1 MNIAESGLLALESI
15 RTNKFR
21 SFLTT
26 LGIIIGVW
34 AVIGMQTLISGLSSV
49 VTKQFAEIGAGT
61 FFVQKYPAIA
71 NRESEQYR
79 NRKDLTLD
87 QVNEIEKNAD
97 LISIVAPTVFNF
109 GNIIKYYDKKT
120 NPNVFAYGG
129 NEFWQLANGFYVA
142 EGRFITGSEVRNRGN
157 VCVIGLSVA
166 EKLFPF
172 EEAIGKKVRI
182 EGKQLQIIGIFEE
195 KGNIFGQDQDN
206 VVFLP
211 VSTFEKLF
219 GRNHE
224 MQITMKAKNPQVM
237 DEAMDQVIG
246 ILRAARKV
254 LPGRPNDFELI
265 TRESLM
271 ETFAEIKRYIVL
283 VAVGIAGMSLLVAG
297 IGIMNIMLV
306 SVTERTREI
315 GIRKSVG
322 ALRSEILW
330 QFITEAIILSGV
342 GGVIGILLGILFAIL
357 ISLVIGWPIS
367 VPVIA
372 ALIAFLFSI
381 AIGLFFGVYPAVK
394 ASRLNPIEALRY
406 E

>member
-1 MNIAESGLLALESI
+1 MNLYDSGFLALESI
-15 RTNKFR
+15 KTNKFR

-34 AVIGMQTLISGLSSV
+34 AVIGMQTLISGLNSQ
-49 VTKQFAEIGAGT
+49 VTEQFAEIGAGT
-61 FFVQKYPAIA
+61 FFIQKYPAIA
-71 NRESEQYR
+71 NRESEKYR

-87 QVNEIEKNAD
+87 QANEIEKNAN

-120 NPNVFAYGG
+120 NPDVFAYGG
-129 NEFWQLANGFYVA
+129 NEFWQLANGFYVE
-142 EGRFITGSEVRNRGN
+142 EGRFVTGSEVRNRGN

-172 EEAIGKKVRI
+172 EDAIGKKVRI
-182 EGKQLQIIGIFEE
+182 QGKQLQIVGIFEE

-211 VSTFEKLF
+211 VSIFEKLF

-224 MQITMKAKNPQVM
+224 MQITMKAKNPKVM

-254 LPGRPNDFELI
+254 LPGRPNDFELM

-271 ETFAEIKRYIVL
+271 ETWANITRYIFL
-283 VAVGIAGMSLLVAG
+283 VAIVIAGMSLLVGG

-322 ALRSEILW
+322 ASRGEILW
-330 QFITEAIILSGV
+330 QFITEAVILSGV
-342 GGVIGILLGILFAIL
+342 GGVIGVIFGILTGVVIGL
-357 ISLVIGWPIS
+357 GIGWPIS

-372 ALIAFLFSI
+372 ALIAFLFST
-381 AIGLFFGVYPAVK
+381 AIGLFFGIYPAVK
-394 ASRLNPIEALRY
+394 ASSLNPIEALRY